1 MTNNKTRMT
10 IAILAAA
17 LFYSSYAE
25 ARSDKLNP
33 QALAKTAAKTALRS
47 AEVNAEVQT
56 FLGNLARGDEY
67 TKQFD
72 QAVSERNVSQVI
84 KLLHE
89 GGLKKSK
96 VTIESGVTSGFR
108 LRIRACLDGISVT
121 ITITW

>member
-1 MTNNKTRMT
+1 MTNTKTRIT
-10 IAILAAA
+10 IAIVAAA
-17 LFYSSYAE
+17 LFCSSYAQ
-25 ARSDKLNP
+25 ARSNKPNP

-47 AEVNAEVQT
+47 AEVNTEVQT
-56 FLGNLARGDEY
+56 FLGNLAKGDEY

-72 QAVSERNVSQVI
+72 QAVYERNVTQLI
-84 KLLHE
+84 KLIHD

-108 LRIRACLDGISVT
+108 LRIRACLDGICVT